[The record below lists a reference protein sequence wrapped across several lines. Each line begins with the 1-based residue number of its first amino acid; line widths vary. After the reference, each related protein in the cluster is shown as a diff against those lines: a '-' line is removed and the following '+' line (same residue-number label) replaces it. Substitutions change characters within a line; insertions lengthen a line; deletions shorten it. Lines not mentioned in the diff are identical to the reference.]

1 MYNLASI
8 EERIMSIFLE
18 FPELKKL
25 QNKKRLIWY
34 YWTKYEDL
42 GDRMS
47 YQTFS
52 QLTDQET
59 INRARRKMLEN
70 KKEKDPASVLM
81 SMAVRKYYAN

>member
-81 SMAVRKYYAN
+81 SMAVREYYAN